1 MNNSNNDTQVKML
14 KDYVE
19 SEPKK
24 TLESVSTHPK
34 KKSLAET
41 LLSIPNVGDDLDF
54 KREQE
59 RSNTL

>member
-24 TLESVSTHPK
+24 HWNQYQHTQ
-34 KKSLAET
+34 
-41 LLSIPNVGDDLDF
+41 
-54 KREQE
+54 KRKV
-59 RSNTL
+59 